1 MNNQAF
7 ILDPKKAND
16 FFSRNVK
23 SSKDAINRFENRKT
37 QSEKKSSTNGS
48 HTKYPYRNIVRL

>member
-23 SSKDAINRFENRKT
+23 SSIDAINRFENRKT
-37 QSEKKSSTNGS
+37 KNKKQDD
-48 HTKYPYRNIVRL
+48 RQMEVVQNIHIEI

>member
-1 MNNQAF
+1 MASISKPTTGAF

-23 SSKDAINRFENRKT
+23 SSIDAINRFENRKT
-37 QSEKKSSTNGS
+37 KNRKN
-48 HTKYPYRNIVRL
+48 K

>member
-1 MNNQAF
+1 MNDQAF

-23 SSKDAINRFENRKT
+23 SSIDAINRFENRKT

-48 HTKYPYRNIVRL
+48 RKNIHIET